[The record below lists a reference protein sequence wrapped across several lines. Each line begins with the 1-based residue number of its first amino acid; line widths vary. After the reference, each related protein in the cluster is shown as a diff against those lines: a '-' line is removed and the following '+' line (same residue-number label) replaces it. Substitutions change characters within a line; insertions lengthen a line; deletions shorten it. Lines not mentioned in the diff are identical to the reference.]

1 MTGRIWFGR
10 VFFFDNGDFGWAWFD
25 FGNKDKDRYRTQF
38 LALECFGGFGPEM
51 LMLMKMP

>member
-1 MTGRIWFGR
+1 LEEY
-10 VFFFDNGDFGWAWFD
+10 FFDNGDFGWAWFD